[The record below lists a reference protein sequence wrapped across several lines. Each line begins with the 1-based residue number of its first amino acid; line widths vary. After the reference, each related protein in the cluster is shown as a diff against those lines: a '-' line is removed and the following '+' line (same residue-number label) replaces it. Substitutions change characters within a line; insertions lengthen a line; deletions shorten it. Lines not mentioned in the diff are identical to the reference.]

1 MALSKRVE
9 LAKAAGHS
17 FGVGEQI
24 SLLAHDEEAL
34 EEVGKI

>member
-9 LAKAAGHS
+9 SAKAAGQS
-17 FGVGEQI
+17 FGVSEQI
-24 SLLAHDEEAL
+24 SLLAHDAEAL